1 MARTSVTLGID
12 TDLLA
17 RARALGL
24 DLAEVLE
31 VALGRLAPADGVAE
45 AGAAFDAGESAE
57 AIADYNR
64 RIRERGCF
72 GDTWRS

>member
-1 MARTSVTLGID
+1 MAKTPVTLQLD
-12 TDLLA
+12 PLMLA
-17 RARALGL
+17 RAEALGL
-24 DLAEVLE
+24 DLASVLE
-31 VALGRLAPADGVAE
+31 TTIRQLAPADGVAE
-45 AGAAFDAGESAE
+45 AGPPFKAGENPE

>member
-1 MARTSVTLGID
+1 MTKTSVTLGID

-17 RARALGL
+17 RALALGL

-31 VALGRLAPADGVAE
+31 IALGRLAPVDGVAE
-45 AGAAFDAGESAE
+45 AGTPFDAGESPE